1 MNTCIIFI
9 ENNNNNKIGNFQQSS
24 IYYVKLNT
32 MIGVLWN
39 GIEQNYFGDVAE
51 FGRDYNTFCG
61 KIW

>member
-1 MNTCIIFI
+1 
-9 ENNNNNKIGNFQQSS
+9 
-24 IYYVKLNT
+24 